1 MARLAPRRPA
11 TPAPPDQ
18 RRDAAPPHYRRRSGL
33 AAGGEFTAHPFP
45 MALRFPV
52 LWLPLALLLLA
63 LLVGVFVPR
72 PADAQT
78 PPPFS
83 EAEAQSIDQM
93 LMCPVCPAETID
105 QAQVEISFQMRAVV
119 RQLLA
124 EGRSRDEVL
133 AFFVERYGPDILAA
147 PPKSGVNLVAWIL
160 PAVGVL
166 AGVGGLYF
174 IIRAMTRRPPPGGQ
188 RIPATAGAAPGA
200 FPPSGDTA
208 PPADLQPYLPMVDR
222 QLAARQIIPP
232 PPAAAGPPQAESRPN
247 AASPGNPA
255 SVAAAVAES
264 AAPPAAIETPPVDEA
279 ARHG

>member
-1 MARLAPRRPA
+1 M
-11 TPAPPDQ
+11 
-18 RRDAAPPHYRRRSGL
+18 DAAPPHYRPRSPL
-33 AAGGEFTAHPFP
+33 AADSGFTARTFP
-45 MALRFPV
+45 LALRFPA
-52 LWLPLALLLLA
+52 LALPLSLLLLA
-63 LLVGVFVPR
+63 LLLGAFFVPR
-72 PADAQT
+72 PAAAQT

-124 EGRSRDEVL
+124 EGQSRDAIL

-188 RIPATAGAAPGA
+188 PIPATAGAAPGA
-200 FPPSGDTA
+200 FPPAADTA

-232 PPAAAGPPQAESRPN
+232 PPAAAGPPSPESRPYP
-247 AASPGNPA
+247 ATPGVP
-255 SVAAAVAES
+255 AAAATTESGIAPESASYAAMES
-264 AAPPAAIETPPVDEA
+264 AATPGATANPPDDEA
-279 ARHG
+279 ARYG

>member
-1 MARLAPRRPA
+1 
-11 TPAPPDQ
+11 
-18 RRDAAPPHYRRRSGL
+18 
-33 AAGGEFTAHPFP
+33 
-45 MALRFPV
+45 
-52 LWLPLALLLLA
+52 
-63 LLVGVFVPR
+63 
-72 PADAQT
+72 
-78 PPPFS
+78 
-83 EAEAQSIDQM
+83 M

-119 RQLLA
+119 RQMLA
-124 EGRSRDEVL
+124 EGQSRDAIL

-188 RIPATAGAAPGA
+188 RIPAVAGAAPGV
-200 FPPSGDTA
+200 FPPAADTA

-232 PPAAAGPPQAESRPN
+232 PPAAAGPPQSESRPN
-247 AASPGNPA
+247 PAAPGAPA
-255 SVAAAVAES
+255 SATTES
-264 AAPPAAIETPPVDEA
+264 AAPPAAANNPPADEA

>member
-1 MARLAPRRPA
+1 M
-11 TPAPPDQ
+11 
-18 RRDAAPPHYRRRSGL
+18 DAAPPHYRQQIPL
-33 AAGGEFTAHPFP
+33 AAGGGFIARPFP
-45 MALRFPV
+45 SALRFPAW
-52 LWLPLALLLLA
+52 WLPLSLLLIA
-63 LLVGVFVPR
+63 LLVLAFVPR
-72 PADAQT
+72 PAAAQT

-124 EGRSRDEVL
+124 EGQSRDAIL

-174 IIRAMTRRPPPGGQ
+174 IIRAMTRRPPPGGH

-200 FPPSGDTA
+200 FPPAADTA

-232 PPAAAGPPQAESRPN
+232 PPESRPN
-247 AASPGNPA
+247 PAAPGAPAAVIPESGNAPA
-255 SVAAAVAES
+255 SAAAAVAES
-264 AAPPAAIETPPVDEA
+264 AAPPPSGATDYPTVDEA
-279 ARHG
+279 GRHG

>member
-1 MARLAPRRPA
+1 MARLMQRHPA
-11 TPAPPDQ
+11 TPAPPDK
-18 RRDAAPPHYRRRSGL
+18 RRDATPLHYRQRRPL
-33 AAGGEFTAHPFP
+33 AAGGGVAARPFP
-45 MALRFPV
+45 LALRFPT
-52 LWLPLALLLLA
+52 LLLPLSLVLLT
-63 LLVGVFVPR
+63 LLVGVFVAR
-72 PADAQT
+72 PAAAQT
-78 PPPFS
+78 PPQFS

-119 RQLLA
+119 RQLLT

-166 AGVGGLYF
+166 AAVGGLYF
-174 IIRAMTRRPPPGGQ
+174 IIRAMTRRPAPGGP
-188 RIPATAGAAPGA
+188 RIPSTAGAAPGVYPQA
-200 FPPSGDTA
+200 ADAAG
-208 PPADLQPYLPMVDR
+208 PPADLRPYLPMVDR

-232 PPAAAGPPQAESRPN
+232 PAADDAAPGSAPAPESVTAAAT
-247 AASPGNPA
+247 
-255 SVAAAVAES
+255 ES
-264 AAPPAAIETPPVDEA
+264 APTANPPVDEA

>member
-1 MARLAPRRPA
+1 M
-11 TPAPPDQ
+11 
-18 RRDAAPPHYRRRSGL
+18 
-33 AAGGEFTAHPFP
+33 E
-45 MALRFPV
+45 LRFAAWWLALV
-52 LWLPLALLLLA
+52 LLALLL
-63 LLVGVFVPR
+63 GVFVPR
-72 PADAQT
+72 PAAAQT

-166 AGVGGLYF
+166 AAVGGLYF
-174 IIRAMTRRPPPGGQ
+174 IIRAMTRRPTPGG
-188 RIPATAGAAPGA
+188 RWIPATAGAAPGA
-200 FPPSGDTA
+200 FPPAADTA

-232 PPAAAGPPQAESRPN
+232 PAADAGPPQSASRPQP
-247 AASPGNPA
+247 ATPGAP
-255 SVAAAVAES
+255 AAADAAPGSAPAPESVTAAATES
-264 AAPPAAIETPPVDEA
+264 AAAEYPPVDEA
-279 ARHG
+279 ARYG

>member
-1 MARLAPRRPA
+1 M
-11 TPAPPDQ
+11 
-18 RRDAAPPHYRRRSGL
+18 DAAPPYHRQQIPL
-33 AAGGEFTAHPFP
+33 AAGGGFIARPFP
-45 MALRFPV
+45 SALRFPAW
-52 LWLPLALLLLA
+52 WLPLSLLLLA
-63 LLVGVFVPR
+63 LLLGAFFVPR
-72 PADAQT
+72 PAAAQT

-124 EGRSRDEVL
+124 EGQSRDAIL

-188 RIPATAGAAPGA
+188 RIPAVAGAAPGA
-200 FPPSGDTA
+200 FPPAADAA
-208 PPADLQPYLPMVDR
+208 PPSDLLPYLPMVDR

-232 PPAAAGPPQAESRPN
+232 RPAAAGPPSPESRPYP
-247 AASPGNPA
+247 ATPGAPA
-255 SVAAAVAES
+255 SAT
-264 AAPPAAIETPPVDEA
+264 ETPPVDEA

>member
-1 MARLAPRRPA
+1 MARLASRRPA
-11 TPAPPDQ
+11 TPAPP
-18 RRDAAPPHYRRRSGL
+18 
-33 AAGGEFTAHPFP
+33 FP
-45 MALRFPV
+45 MALRFPAW
-52 LWLPLALLLLA
+52 LLPLALLLLA
-63 LLVGVFVPR
+63 LLLGVFAAR
-72 PADAQT
+72 PAAAQT
-78 PPPFS
+78 PLPFS

-119 RQLLA
+119 RQLLT

-174 IIRAMTRRPPPGGQ
+174 IIRAMTRRPPPGSQ
-188 RIPATAGAAPGA
+188 RMPATAGAAPGA
-200 FPPSGDTA
+200 SPPAANAA

-232 PPAAAGPPQAESRPN
+232 PPADAGPPQAESRPQPATPGAP
-247 AASPGNPA
+247 AAADTAPGSAPA
-255 SVAAAVAES
+255 PESVAAPATES
-264 AAPPAAIETPPVDEA
+264 APTTNPPVDEA
-279 ARHG
+279 GRHG

>member
-1 MARLAPRRPA
+1 MQRRPARLAV
-11 TPAPPDQ
+11 
-18 RRDAAPPHYRRRSGL
+18 
-33 AAGGEFTAHPFP
+33 PFP
-45 MALRFPV
+45 MALRFAAW
-52 LWLPLALLLLA
+52 LLPLALVLIA
-63 LLVGVFVPR
+63 LLVLAFVAR
-72 PADAQT
+72 PAAAQT

-83 EAEAQSIDQM
+83 ETEAQSIDQM

-174 IIRAMTRRPPPGGQ
+174 IIRAMTRRPAPGGP
-188 RIPATAGAAPGA
+188 RMPATDGAVPGVY
-200 FPPSGDTA
+200 PPAADTA
-208 PPADLQPYLPMVDR
+208 PPADLRPYLPMVDR
-222 QLAARQIIPP
+222 QLAARRIAPP
-232 PPAAAGPPQAESRPN
+232 PPAAG
-247 AASPGNPA
+247 AAPGSAPDPE
-255 SVAAAVAES
+255 SVAAAATES
-264 AAPPAAIETPPVDEA
+264 AAPPPPGAPAAAEYPPVDEA
-279 ARHG
+279 ARYG

>member
-1 MARLAPRRPA
+1 M
-11 TPAPPDQ
+11 
-18 RRDAAPPHYRRRSGL
+18 
-33 AAGGEFTAHPFP
+33 AAGGLFTAKPFP
-45 MALRFPV
+45 LA
-52 LWLPLALLLLA
+52 LPLALVMLA

-72 PADAQT
+72 PAAAQT

-174 IIRAMTRRPPPGGQ
+174 IIRAMTRRPAPGGP

-200 FPPSGDTA
+200 FPPSADTA
-208 PPADLQPYLPMVDR
+208 NPPADLQPYLPMVDR

-232 PPAAAGPPQAESRPN
+232 PPAAAGPPPADSRPHP
-247 AASPGNPA
+247 ATPGAPESAITEFGDAPA
-255 SVAAAVAES
+255 SVAAAATPES
-264 AAPPAAIETPPVDEA
+264 AASDNPPVDEA